1 MKKYVEIGLALSAL
15 AVLSAHGV
23 TNTIQIG
30 GAGTLD
36 FQWYDGVANTNVSP
50 TEYAY
55 TYDMS
60 VKYPDLN
67 GLVITVT
74 AVETNDA
81 FITYKGVYTGG
92 TNGNPDRLDV
102 DEAIVLSVSY
112 EDPNNYLRGLRV
124 KNIGGYY
131 CGDAET
137 LIFTVGNTTTNVSGI
152 SSGQEFD
159 YDVTGLTPLTKATV
173 SDWSLMVTAG
183 ADVVDLEA
191 GVTNKSEVAL
201 GVFELEYIAGPDDIE
216 VLVPVTFDFNDGNTL
231 DGQGIG
237 GAMTSSVVVLTIKDI
252 MGQDG
257 SLASEGAGHMM
268 WSDSQN
274 CLGINDVSN
283 SLAIAANQERDINP
297 GEGWVFSFNT
307 NVYLDEI
314 DFAGWTSESEVTLS
328 CSVFTNF
335 VMSGD
340 VSGDTFYPL
349 TTFIPAGTDIT
360 MQMTWTSLTNG
371 DSAVRMPY
379 LIVTPLPNSLDPN
392 SYAYWKSRK
401 ALTEGINDG
410 YDDDPDE
417 DKMKN
422 LVEFALG
429 ADPMA
434 ADAES
439 FLPVCSF
446 ESEGGTNYFCYVYR
460 RLVNWKAQ
468 GLVYT
473 VGSSESL
480 TRNLLASPTDE
491 TGAAN
496 LDGAY
501 EMVTNR
507 VPMTGTTVQFIGLE
521 ITAEE

>member
-1 MKKYVEIGLALSAL
+1 
-15 AVLSAHGV
+15 
-23 TNTIQIG
+23 
-30 GAGTLD
+30 
-36 FQWYDGVANTNVSP
+36 
-50 TEYAY
+50 
-55 TYDMS
+55 
-60 VKYPDLN
+60 
-67 GLVITVT
+67 
-74 AVETNDA
+74 
-81 FITYKGVYTGG
+81 
-92 TNGNPDRLDV
+92 
-102 DEAIVLSVSY
+102 
-112 EDPNNYLRGLRV
+112 
-124 KNIGGYY
+124 
-131 CGDAET
+131 
-137 LIFTVGNTTTNVSGI
+137 
-152 SSGQEFD
+152 
-159 YDVTGLTPLTKATV
+159 
-173 SDWSLMVTAG
+173 
-183 ADVVDLEA
+183 
-191 GVTNKSEVAL
+191 VAL

-237 GAMTSSVVVLTIKDI
+237 GAMTSSVVVLTINDI
-252 MGQDG
+252 IGQDG
-257 SLASEGAGHMM
+257 SRASEGAGHMM
-268 WSDSQN
+268 WSDSEN

-283 SLAIAANQERDINP
+283 SLGIASSQERDINP

-314 DFAGWTSESEVTLS
+314 DFAGWTSQSEVTLF

-340 VSGDTFYPL
+340 VSGDTFYPA

-379 LIVTPLPNSLDPN
+379 LIVTPVPNSLDPN
-392 SYAYWKSRK
+392 SYVYWKSRTG
-401 ALTEGINDG
+401 LTEGLDDG

-417 DKMKN
+417 DNMNN

-439 FLPVCSF
+439 FLPGFSF
-446 ESEGGTNYFCYVYR
+446 ENEGGTNYFYYAYR
-460 RLVNWKAQ
+460 RLVNWKSQ

-480 TRNLLASPTDE
+480 TRDLLSIPTE
-491 TGAAN
+491 EVGSAN

-507 VPMTGTTVQFIGLE
+507 VPMTGAAVQFIGLE